1 MTHNSQIISFA
12 GATYYKKY
20 SDWHDIL
27 SSSITTAD
35 ELAKYLPVKKQNIRK
50 ITEKFPMR
58 INPYY
63 LSLIKDVDDP
73 VWKQSVPDMMEINL
87 QSGMEDPLAEEAQSP
102 VPNLIHRYPDRVL
115 FMVSDQ
121 CAMYCRH
128 CMRKRRVGTRFS
140 VNDDTIKD
148 GLAYIRWNKAIRDV
162 LISGGDPLLLENE
175 VLDNILLRLRAIDHV
190 EIIRIHSRVPCT
202 LPQRVT
208 WELAG
213 ILKKYIPL
221 YINIQ
226 FNLYDEITPEATKAC
241 SILADAGL
249 PLGCQSVLLKGVN
262 DTPEAMKKLVQ
273 GLLKIR
279 VKPYYIHNADFVE
292 GTCHFRTSVKKG
304 LKIMQELYGHTSGLA
319 VPHYM
324 IDLPEGGGKVPLVPE
339 YIVAVNDGNLLV
351 KNYEGKI
358 YKYPV

>member
-1 MTHNSQIISFA
+1 
-12 GATYYKKY
+12 
-20 SDWHDIL
+20 
-27 SSSITTAD
+27 
-35 ELAKYLPVKKQNIRK
+35 
-50 ITEKFPMR
+50 MR

-63 LSLIKDVDDP
+63 LSLIKNVDDP
-73 VWKQSVPDMMEINL
+73 VWKQSVPDLMEINL
-87 QSGMEDPLAEEAQSP
+87 PLGMEDPLAEEAQSP

-128 CMRKRRVGTRFS
+128 CMRKRMVGARFS
-140 VNDDTIKD
+140 VNNDTIKD
-148 GLAYIRWNKAIRDV
+148 GLAYIRSNRAIRDV

-175 VLDNILLRLRAIDHV
+175 VLDKILLRLHSIDHV

-208 WELAG
+208 RELAG
-213 ILKKYIPL
+213 VLKKYLPL

-226 FNLYDEITPEATKAC
+226 FNLYDEITPEAAKAC

-249 PLGCQSVLLKGVN
+249 PLGCQSVLLRGVN
-262 DTPEAMKKLVQ
+262 DTPAAMKKLMQ
-273 GLLKIR
+273 GLLKIM
-279 VKPYYIHNADFVE
+279 VKPYYIHHADFVK

-304 LKIMQELYGHTSGLA
+304 LEIMQELYGHTSGLA

-324 IDLPEGGGKVPLVPE
+324 IDLPGGGGKVPLLPE
-339 YIVAVNDGNLLV
+339 YIVAVNSDNLLV
-351 KNYEGKI
+351 KNYEGKL